1 MCRRT
6 AFNVYEA
13 TDWPA
18 HNGVKTMKA
27 FWIGGAVAAAIGIAT
42 LTGVAMAQQT
52 GSGGHAMHAGWGG
65 GGGWGGHGGA
75 GMMRDP
81 ARMFAL
87 VDANGDG
94 FIDRDE
100 LTNMRWRFVQALD
113 ADNDGVI
120 TRQEAEANVGRW
132 RDAMRTAFG
141 DGSGGWGG
149 GQGRGALMWLSRQ
162 DTTGSGRVTRQQL
175 AADPVPLMRLL
186 DRDTD
191 GRISRAELDVFV
203 EAMRSMRPNRT

>member
-1 MCRRT
+1 
-6 AFNVYEA
+6 
-13 TDWPA
+13 
-18 HNGVKTMKA
+18 MKA

-42 LTGVAMAQQT
+42 LTGVAVAQHT
-52 GSGGHAMHAGWGG
+52 GPGGHAMQSSWG
-65 GGGWGGHGGA
+65 GGGWGGRAGA

-120 TRQEAEANVGRW
+120 TRQEAEANVARW
-132 RDAMRTAFG
+132 RDAMRTSFG
-141 DGSGGWGG
+141 DGFGGWGGG
-149 GQGRGALMWLSRQ
+149 GQGRGVLMWLSRQ

-175 AADPVPLMRLL
+175 AADPAPLMRLL